1 MNEQHANILSAIVK
15 ERRTSI
21 GYLALPSS
29 LTQCTPGEK
38 SYPVPQALPTSQQQ
52 TDCEKRTIQP
62 KDHSSTLLYSQQNAQ
77 HPLQTYTNPTHA
89 IVQSP
94 TSPAQVTTQAR
105 LNTTLKVNKSARE
118 MLKSIRAHPQKAYAK
133 ALVYG
138 ISVNCIRACLL
149 DSDTNFDMQM
159 LEQRPGTLAIRLILT
174 CIIATTSS
182 TDKDRVGLGPQTA

>member
-1 MNEQHANILSAIVK
+1 MHSRGKIIPRTPSTSYQPATNRLRK
-15 ERRTSI
+15 ENHPTQRS
-21 GYLALPSS
+21 LLP
-29 LTQCTPGEK
+29 
-38 SYPVPQALPTSQQQ
+38 
-52 TDCEKRTIQP
+52 
-62 KDHSSTLLYSQQNAQ
+62 LLYSQQNAQ
-77 HPLQTYTNPTHA
+77 HPLRTYTNPTYA

-105 LNTTLKVNKSARE
+105 LRTTLKVNKSARE